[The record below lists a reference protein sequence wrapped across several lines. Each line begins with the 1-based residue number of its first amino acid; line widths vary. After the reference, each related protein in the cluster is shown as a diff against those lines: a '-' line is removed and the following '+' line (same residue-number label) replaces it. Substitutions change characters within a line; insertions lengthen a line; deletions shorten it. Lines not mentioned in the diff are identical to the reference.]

1 MAETHDTTA
10 AKLAWLQELSEQ
22 AAHAGSE
29 KAVARQRERGKLLAR
44 ERVEKLLDPGSFV
57 ELDRYVR
64 HRNPDFD
71 SMANR
76 PYGDAVVT
84 GYGEIFGRK
93 VFVFS
98 QDFTVFGGS
107 LSEVFAEKI
116 CKVMD
121 MALKYGCPVIGI
133 NDSGGARIQEGVV
146 SLAGYAEI
154 FWRNVQAS
162 GVIPQLSLVLG
173 PTAGGAVYSPAITD
187 FVLMAESSSYMFITG
202 PDVVKTVTG
211 EEVSFEELGGAETHA
226 AKSGVA
232 HFTAADEEAV
242 LEDARYLLSFLP
254 QNNLERPLHTP
265 PTDPVDRE
273 APELDTFIPDEA
285 TKPYDMKQV
294 IAKVVDDG
302 EFMEVQP
309 RFAANIVCGFA
320 RLGGHPVGVVGNQP
334 AALAGVLDI
343 DASVKAA
350 RFVRTCDA
358 FNVPLVTF
366 VDVPGFL
373 PGTEQE
379 WGGIIRHGAKL
390 LYAFAEATVPKLTV
404 ITRKAYGGAY
414 DVMSSKHIRAD
425 FNVAWPTA
433 EVAVMGPE
441 GAVNIVFRKELEEA
455 DDPEARRAELIAD
468 YKERFAN
475 PYHAAERGYVDE
487 VIEPRLT
494 RPILISALEIAK
506 TKREPRPQAQ
516 ARQHPAL
523 DERVLNRVADAAVAD
538 RHVDLVRRRVREI
551 RVEEAEAAAG
561 GELLRRHVR
570 GERARVAAAAMLR
583 RRVDGP
589 DPDAGRR
596 RAAVR
601 DQGHRLAAVLPERD
615 PAAGSGQ
622 FVVDAVAVLL
632 LVLLERAERLA
643 AELAPPADEQFPVG
657 RRRRAR
663 SAERGARAARPLER
677 VDALLDARLGATPCR
692 RAQAATKPSISGTAP
707 TAPGMPAPTTR
718 ASASSAAS
726 PPSPRTRLY
735 GGVRSAAPTIAPASS
750 TSHSSCSG

>member
-1 MAETHDTTA
+1 MAETERRVHETTQE
-10 AKLAWLQELSEQ
+10 KLDWLRELREESL
-22 AAHAGSE
+22 HAGSDR
-29 KAVARQRERGKLLAR
+29 AVERQRERGKLLAR
-44 ERVEKLLDPGSFV
+44 ERVERLVDPGSFV

-64 HRNPDFD
+64 HRNPEFD

-84 GYGEIFGRK
+84 GHGTIFGRT

-121 MALKYGCPVIGI
+121 MAVKYGCPVIGI

-162 GVIPQLSLVLG
+162 GVIPQLSLIMG
-173 PTAGGAVYSPAITD
+173 PCAGGAVYSPAITD
-187 FVLMAESSSYMFITG
+187 FVLMVEQTSYMFITG

-211 EEVSFEELGGAETHA
+211 EEIGFEELGGAATHA
-226 AKSGVA
+226 TKSGVA
-232 HFTAADEEAV
+232 HFTAPDEQSC
-242 LEDARYLLSFLP
+242 LDDARLLLSYLP
-254 QNNLERPLHTP
+254 QNNLESP
-265 PTDPVDRE
+265 PWAAPVDPVDRE
-273 APELDTFIPDEA
+273 ETALDTLIPDSPN
-285 TKPYDMKQV
+285 KPYDMKAV
-294 IAKVVDDG
+294 IGHVVDEG
-302 EFMEVQP
+302 LFMEVQP
-309 RFAANIVCGFA
+309 QFAENIVCGFA
-320 RLGGHPVGVVGNQP
+320 RLGGHAIGVVGNQP
-334 AALAGVLDI
+334 GALAGVLDI

-373 PGTEQE
+373 PGTAQE

-390 LYAFAEATVPKLTV
+390 LYAYAEATVPKLTV

-455 DDPEARRAELIAD
+455 ADPDARRAELIAD

-487 VIEPRLT
+487 VIEPRRT
-494 RPILISALEIAK
+494 RPVLVRALEVAL
-506 TKREPRPQAQ
+506 TKREPTPKRK
-516 ARQHPAL
+516 HG
-523 DERVLNRVADAAVAD
+523 N
-538 RHVDLVRRRVREI
+538 I
-551 RVEEAEAAAG
+551 
-561 GELLRRHVR
+561 
-570 GERARVAAAAMLR
+570 
-583 RRVDGP
+583 
-589 DPDAGRR
+589 
-596 RAAVR
+596 
-601 DQGHRLAAVLPERD
+601 
-615 PAAGSGQ
+615 
-622 FVVDAVAVLL
+622 
-632 LVLLERAERLA
+632 
-643 AELAPPADEQFPVG
+643 
-657 RRRRAR
+657 
-663 SAERGARAARPLER
+663 PL
-677 VDALLDARLGATPCR
+677 
-692 RAQAATKPSISGTAP
+692 
-707 TAPGMPAPTTR
+707 
-718 ASASSAAS
+718 
-726 PPSPRTRLY
+726 
-735 GGVRSAAPTIAPASS
+735 
-750 TSHSSCSG
+750 